1 MLKHIMDSITE
12 IGRNLIRLV
21 KWMLLSM
28 LVGVSVGGIST
39 LFAHAM
45 IWVTDIR
52 GSHTWL
58 ILLLP
63 VGGIMI
69 VGIYQL
75 FRYRNDRGT
84 NMILSAIHSGGAVPY
99 RVAPLIIFATIVSH
113 LFGASV
119 GREGAALQ
127 LGGSLGNLLSRI
139 VRLDEKDKK
148 VMIMCGMSAAF
159 AALFGTPMA
168 AAIFALEVIHVG
180 VMYYAA
186 LVPCIFS
193 ALIASMFSAGMG
205 IHPEAFIIK
214 AVPEAGIV
222 SIGLTVIL
230 AVICA
235 AVSVIFCMMLHGA
248 GLFFRKYL
256 KNPYLRILAGSAAII
271 LITII
276 LGTDNYMGAGIGV
289 IERAIDGEAAP
300 LSFLFKMV
308 LTALAIGCGFKG
320 GEIVPSF
327 FVGATLGCVVGQ
339 LIGLEPSTAAAV
351 GMVGMFCCVTNCP
364 ISSILIAFE
373 LFGYEAVPF
382 FIVCIAVGYLMSGY
396 YGLYQDQLITSSKYK
411 LQSQKEI

>member
-1 MLKHIMDSITE
+1 MIKHILDSITE

-21 KWMLLSM
+21 KWMLLSL
-28 LVGVSVGGIST
+28 LVGVMVGGIST

-45 IWVTDIR
+45 IWVTQLR
-52 GSHTWL
+52 NNHTWL

-63 VGGIMI
+63 LGGVMI
-69 VGIYQL
+69 VGVYHI
-75 FRYRNDRGT
+75 FKYRNDRGT
-84 NMILSAIHSGGAVPY
+84 NMILTAIHSGGAVPY

-168 AAIFALEVIHVG
+168 AAIFSLEVIHVG

-205 IHPEAFIIK
+205 IHPEAFVIK
-214 AVPEAGIV
+214 AIPQVGAV
-222 SIGLTVIL
+222 SMGKTVIL

-235 AVSVIFCMMLHGA
+235 AVSVVFCMMLHGT
-248 GLFFRKYL
+248 GIFFRKYF
-256 KNPYLRILAGSAAII
+256 KNSYLRILAGSAVII

-276 LGTDNYMGAGIGV
+276 LRTDDYMGAGIDV
-289 IERAIDGEAAP
+289 IERAIDGEAEPMA
-300 LSFLFKMV
+300 FFFKML

-327 FVGATLGCVVGQ
+327 FVGASLGCVVGHM
-339 LIGLEPSTAAAV
+339 IGFEPSTAAAV

-382 FIVCIAVGYLMSGY
+382 FIICIAVGYLMSGY
-396 YGLYQDQLITSSKYK
+396 YGLYHDQLITSSKYK
-411 LQSQKEI
+411 IQSRKEV